1 MNNAPRNI
9 LVLILAKRSKPFEIF
24 EENIRV
30 MVKTLAMKT
39 SNISN
44 ENIPIAEIIMK
55 NQNERPAVTAT
66 DLKRGDDNSIL
77 YRIDKSHQTRLR
89 QCSDSNQCN

>member
-1 MNNAPRNI
+1 
-9 LVLILAKRSKPFEIF
+9 
-24 EENIRV
+24 
-30 MVKTLAMKT
+30 MVKTVAIKT

-66 DLKRGDDNSIL
+66 DLKRGDDNSIF
-77 YRIDKSHQTRLR
+77 KSDR
-89 QCSDSNQCN
+89 

>member
-1 MNNAPRNI
+1 
-9 LVLILAKRSKPFEIF
+9 
-24 EENIRV
+24 
-30 MVKTLAMKT
+30 MVKTLAIKT

-77 YRIDKSHQTRLR
+77 YRIDKSHQTRLSQR
-89 QCSDSNQCN
+89 SDPN

>member
-1 MNNAPRNI
+1 MTKMNNAPRNI

-24 EENIRV
+24 EENIWV
-30 MVKTLAMKT
+30 IVKTLAIKT
-39 SNISN
+39 SKISN

-66 DLKRGDDNSIL
+66 DLKRGDDNSIF
-77 YRIDKSHQTRLR
+77 KSDR
-89 QCSDSNQCN
+89 

>member
-1 MNNAPRNI
+1 
-9 LVLILAKRSKPFEIF
+9 
-24 EENIRV
+24 
-30 MVKTLAMKT
+30 MVKTLAIKT

-44 ENIPIAEIIMK
+44 EKIPDAEIIMK

-77 YRIDKSHQTRLR
+77 YRIDKSHQTRLSQR
-89 QCSDSNQCN
+89 SDPN

>member
-1 MNNAPRNI
+1 MTKINKAPRNI
-9 LVLILAKRSKPFEIF
+9 LVLIIAKISKPFVIF
-24 EENIRV
+24 EENIWV
-30 MVKTLAMKT
+30 IVKTLAIKI

-44 ENIPIAEIIMK
+44 EKIPDTEVIMK

-77 YRIDKSHQTRLR
+77 NRIDESHQPRLS
-89 QCSDSNQCN
+89 QCSDSN

>member
-1 MNNAPRNI
+1 M
-9 LVLILAKRSKPFEIF
+9 
-24 EENIRV
+24 
-30 MVKTLAMKT
+30 

-44 ENIPIAEIIMK
+44 EKIQDAEIIMK

-77 YRIDKSHQTRLR
+77 YRINKSHQTRL
-89 QCSDSNQCN
+89 C

>member
-1 MNNAPRNI
+1 
-9 LVLILAKRSKPFEIF
+9 
-24 EENIRV
+24 

-77 YRIDKSHQTRLR
+77 YRIDKSHQTRLSQR
-89 QCSDSNQCN
+89 SDPN

>member
-1 MNNAPRNI
+1 
-9 LVLILAKRSKPFEIF
+9 
-24 EENIRV
+24 
-30 MVKTLAMKT
+30 MVKTLAIKT

-77 YRIDKSHQTRLR
+77 YRIDKSHQTRLG
-89 QCSDSNQCN
+89 QCSDTN